1 MKIFVGFEE
10 MSGQVRERFGQD
22 VTFNRVSDKDLKV
35 TYRKKA
41 LLVTIPVSVEITLAD
56 IKAES
61 VALRYHAFVGLDQI
75 ISMVLN
81 IIVGKHPDLKDALH
95 IEGDT
100 CTIKL
105 TEIKNAQAFTQNFGI
120 KDISFENEGINVLLD
135 FKTPEAT
142 PSKKETEKK
151 TVVPEKIEDEVLEVV
166 GEDGKKENVT
176 VVKDKNRWI
185 PDFKSKLQNYA
196 DKFTPKDY
204 LDKISKYGKDMG
216 LKLVYSSLLLFYALT
231 DGKVPVKD
239 KLIVT
244 AALGYV
250 VLPIDLV
257 PDWIIGGFFDDASI
271 VGYALSTIRKDITPE
286 IESQA
291 FNKLKE
297 FFHVEEA
304 PKVDF

>member
-105 TEIKNAQAFTQNFGI
+105 AEIKNAQAFTQNFGI

-135 FKTPEAT
+135 FKTPEAA